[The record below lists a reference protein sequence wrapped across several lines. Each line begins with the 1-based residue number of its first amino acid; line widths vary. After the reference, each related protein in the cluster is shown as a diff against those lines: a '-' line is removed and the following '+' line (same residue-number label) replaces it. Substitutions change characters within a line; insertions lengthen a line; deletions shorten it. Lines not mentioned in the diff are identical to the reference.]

1 MVAFSTY
8 DLLERT
14 LSYCSLLKGK
24 VFYET
29 KGSNIDYVY
38 EQYRMALATG
48 TAFLF
53 IVMKGRFSEGINF
66 TAELCRCLIV
76 VGIPFLPL
84 KDPAVVE
91 KMKYL

>member
-1 MVAFSTY
+1 
-8 DLLERT
+8 
-14 LSYCSLLKGK
+14 
-24 VFYET
+24 
-29 KGSNIDYVY
+29 
-38 EQYRMALATG
+38 MALATS